1 MISWE
6 LPSIPVFRIE
16 QSANATFV
24 AAVQQK
30 NEKMLKIKSDEKS
43 LDIAWLQNNPE
54 LLIKKA
60 Y

>member
-6 LPSIPVFRIE
+6 WPSIPVFRIE

-30 NEKMLKIKSDEKS
+30 NEKMLKIK
-43 LDIAWLQNNPE
+43 
-54 LLIKKA
+54 
-60 Y
+60 